1 NVIFGPK
8 TNLLWGEPYIYDSI
22 GELRFAI
29 SARSF
34 YQVNPPQTKKLYEKA
49 LQYAN
54 IDHNDIVI
62 DAYCGIGTI
71 SLFMAQQ
78 AKKVY
83 GIEVVPEAVNDAKKN
98 AKRNNVTNTEFFVGK
113 AEKVMTWWKA
123 ESIKTNVIVVDS
135 PRKGCENILLLA
147 IIDVQ
152 PERFIYTT
160 YYLSTT
166 VRSLL
171 HLESIFYIA
180 SIPSTLAFYFR
191 ILENC
196 GFMTKEI
203 QPVDM
208 FPQTMHVDVVA
219 LMSRVDE

>member
-1 NVIFGPK
+1 
-8 TNLLWGEPYIYDSI
+8 
-22 GELRFAI
+22 

-34 YQVNPPQTKKLYEKA
+34 YQVNPRQTKKLYEKG

-83 GIEVVPEAVNDAKKN
+83 GIEVVPEAVNDAKKK
-98 AKRNNVTNTEFFVGK
+98 AKRNNVTNTELYVGK
-113 AEKVMTWWKA
+113 AETVMPWWKA
-123 ESIKTNVIVVDS
+123 QGIQPNVIVVDP
-135 PRKGCENILLLA
+135 PRKGCDKQLLQA
-147 IIDVQ
+147 MIDMQ
-152 PERFIYTT
+152 PERIVYV
-160 YYLSTT
+160 SCN
-166 VRSLL
+166 
-171 HLESIFYIA
+171 
-180 SIPSTLAFYFR
+180 PSTLARDLR
-191 ILENC
+191 ILENG

-208 FPQTMHVDVVA
+208 FPQTMHVECCSLLVKK
-219 LMSRVDE
+219 